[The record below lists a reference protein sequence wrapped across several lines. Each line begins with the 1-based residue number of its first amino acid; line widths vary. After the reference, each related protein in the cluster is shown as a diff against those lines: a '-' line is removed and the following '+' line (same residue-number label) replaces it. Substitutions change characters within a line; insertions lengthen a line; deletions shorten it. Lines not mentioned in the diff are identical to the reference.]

1 MGVPA
6 PTLCVV
12 GGEQD
17 GLMAT
22 VSRCPRRFRA
32 VGVMGV
38 AATVTMF
45 ATGCDK
51 AGQRF
56 MEGPALAD
64 CGQQIGNSSI
74 DSTVNFTPGGV
85 VEPNSVIEL
94 VGNCDVGAQVAVSGT
109 DFVVGA
115 AIHTKD
121 GAYQAVLIS
130 LFQGTPGAN
139 GILTVSQHGRR
150 LGQMTVL
157 GRWVPPSSGPPNF
170 CDPLD
175 PHNYGSLPK
184 GFCPPGWRMG

>member
-1 MGVPA
+1 
-6 PTLCVV
+6 
-12 GGEQD
+12 
-17 GLMAT
+17 MAT

-74 DSTVNFTPGGV
+74 ESAMNFVPGGV
-85 VEPNSVIEL
+85 AEPDSVIEL
-94 VGNCDVGAQVAVSGT
+94 VGNCDIGAQVTISGPGFRVMGGIT
-109 DFVVGA
+109 
-115 AIHTKD
+115 TKD
-121 GAYQAVLIS
+121 GAYQAVAVS
-130 LFQGTPGAN
+130 FNGSPGPN
-139 GILTVSQHGRR
+139 GVLTVTQHGRR

-157 GRWVPPSSGPPNF
+157 SRWVPPSSAEPHF
-170 CDPLD
+170 CDLLD
-175 PHNYGSLPK
+175 PNNYGALPK
-184 GFCPPGWRMG
+184 NYCPPGWRMG